1 MQKVREMIQ
10 FDLFFIFF
18 KCETKKQRFT
28 NKFDDV
34 SQGGMFFFFLNFAGG
49 TPSGGVRWQGGE
61 LCWGYGSIKHTKSLV
76 MVEWVVEALNNQ

>member
-1 MQKVREMIQ
+1 MQKLREMIQ

-34 SQGGMFFFFLNFAGG
+34 SQGGMFFFFWILQV
-49 TPSGGVRWQGGE
+49 VRP
-61 LCWGYGSIKHTKSLV
+61 
-76 MVEWVVEALNNQ
+76 VVEYVDKEGSCVGAMDP